1 MSDLPQRIPE
11 PEPMNDAEEAQ
22 AYATADFSDVNQAFV
37 DCLLTFVGPLEQA
50 DALDMGT
57 GPGDIPLRVLRE
69 RGGWRITGVDV
80 SEAMLDIARAAAEQ
94 AGAGGSLTFIQ
105 ADAKGTPLPD
115 ASFDVIFSNSILHH
129 VTETGR
135 FWSEIARLARPGA
148 TVFLR
153 DLARPAGADLARRI
167 VQQYA
172 GEESGLLQEEYY
184 RSLLSAYTPEEVRS
198 QLDAAGLTSLTV
210 EKITDRHLD
219 IFGHV
224 DGCRGWS

>member
-11 PEPMNDAEEAQ
+11 PEPMDDAEEAQ
-22 AYATADFSDVNQAFV
+22 AYAEADFGEVNQAFV
-37 DCLLTFVGPLEQA
+37 DCLLTFVDPLEEA

-69 RGGWRITGVDV
+69 RSGWRITAVDV
-80 SEAMLDIARAAAEQ
+80 SAAMLDIARAAAERE
-94 AGAGGSLTFIQ
+94 GAGDSLVFVQ

-129 VTETGR
+129 VTGTGR

-153 DLARPAGADLARRI
+153 DLARPPSTEEAREI
-167 VQQYA
+167 VRRYA
-172 GEESGLLQEEYY
+172 GQESDLLQEEYY
-184 RSLLSAYTPEEVRS
+184 RSLLSAYTVAEVRA
-198 QLDAAGLTSLTV
+198 QLDGAGLTSLAV

-219 IFGHV
+219 VFGQV
-224 DGCRGWS
+224 D